1 MTRKEAFIA
10 QRTKELRAAGK
21 PVDVAQLEARFNELN
36 ATDAGK
42 AQIAEKVSLFNGP
55 AKTPLL
61 PPAAAPAAAPTPT
74 TTPTTPSMTYDPTQ
88 QAVVPTSEARVST
101 GQAPAPTTPAATP
114 AATNSIPGFTF
125 GAAAAAAAAPKP
137 LTPQQAAATYGT
149 FKEALAAMHPG
160 AVEKYISDGTGL
172 SADEAKA
179 LQAQFPNLYKEF
191 ANKPGGLGGALPFR
205 PATAVPFTTGGTTPS
220 SSTTPSGSTTSGT
233 ASAAPGTTPDSG
245 ATNSGQSGE
254 SLWEKYQRLLNES
267 NEKNTAEFNNALAK
281 IKAQMDE
288 QAAKAYNE
296 QKLLTAEQIRLIN
309 EGRAGLERDFQNRRA
324 MTMGDIANLQSAG
337 RGQLSQV
344 LREFAAGRRSGLL
357 GLASRNRGI
366 DPSASR
372 RFINEANTSQAAAL
386 GATQAGTFGQVSRL
400 RQQLEQDERDK
411 ATRLAD
417 LSRLSTYLGTSIPN
431 YFPGVS

>member
-21 PVDVAQLEARFNELN
+21 PVNVAQLEARFNELN

-42 AQIAEKVSLFNGP
+42 AQIAEKVALFNGP

-61 PPAAAPAAAPTPT
+61 PPAPATAPAPTPT
-74 TTPTTPSMTYDPTQ
+74 TTPTTYDPTQ
-88 QAVVPTSEARVST
+88 QTVVPTSEARVNT
-101 GQAPAPTTPAATP
+101 GQAPAPAPTP

-149 FKEALAAMHPG
+149 FKEALAAMHPA
-160 AVEKYISDGTGL
+160 AVAKYTSDGTGL
-172 SADEAKA
+172 SANEAKA

-191 ANKPGGLGGALPFR
+191 ANKPGGLGGALPSR
-205 PATAVPFTTGGTTPS
+205 IVTGSTPTVTPVPYTTGETTS
-220 SSTTPSGSTTSGT
+220 TSSTTPSGSTTSGT
-233 ASAAPGTTPDSG
+233 ESAAPGTATDSG

-288 QAAKAYNE
+288 QATKAYNE

-344 LREFAAGRRSGLL
+344 LRDFAAGRKSGLL

-417 LSRLSTYLGTSIPN
+417 LSRMSTYLGTSIPN